1 MIYIFGHKKPDTDS
15 ISASISLS
23 YLKNQLGYKTEAR
36 TLGSLNNE
44 IKFVL
49 NKFGFKEPKYLHD
62 VKLQIKDLVY
72 QKNCYLNELS
82 SIYDGYS
89 YMKENELSGIPIVD
103 DNKKLTGLVT
113 LKEIAKELIEGDFSK
128 LDTNYDLLLKVIN
141 GSEILRFTNEIKG
154 NVKVA
159 SYKSTTIL
167 ENVTFNSDDIVIVGD
182 RHSVLEYAIKS
193 KIKLLVVVGD
203 CFVKEEHIKL
213 AKKNKVSIIRTSNN
227 TYTTT
232 KLINLSNYLKNV
244 CFKDPICFETNDYFS
259 NFEEKARK
267 FKHTNYPIL
276 NDKNECVGMLRM
288 VGLIEKKP
296 KQVILVDHNEK
307 EQSVDYLE
315 EAQIVEVVDHHKLNP
330 MATSLPINFRNMAV
344 GSTCTIVYN
353 LFKENNVTIPK
364 DIAGLLISGIISDT
378 LMLKSPTATK
388 LDEEA
393 INDLEKITNI
403 NYIEYGKEMFKAG
416 SSLVGKTKEQIL
428 FTDFKRFSVGDYFI
442 GIGQINT
449 TDVTFILDELN
460 DYVEL
465 INKIATEQNYK
476 ITALFVTDVINNGSY
491 LIYNE
496 NSKLIFEKVL
506 NKDIKQG
513 IYLKGIVSRKKQ
525 VIPILMEELEKH

>member
-15 ISASISLS
+15 ICSSIALS
-23 YLKNQLGYKTEAR
+23 YLKNQLGYKTEPR

-49 NKFGFKEPKYLHD
+49 NKFDFKEPKYLHD

-72 QKNCYLNELS
+72 QKNCYLNERL

-89 YMKENELSGIPIVD
+89 YMKENGLSGIPIV
-103 DNKKLTGLVT
+103 NNLQKLTGLVT
-113 LKEIAKELIEGDFSK
+113 LKEIARELIEGDFSR
-128 LDTNYDLLLKVIN
+128 LDTNYDLLLKVID
-141 GSEILRFTNEIKG
+141 GVEVLRFNDEIEG
-154 NVKVA
+154 TVKAA

-167 ENVTFNSDDIVIVGD
+167 ETVNFNSNDIVIVGD
-182 RHSVLEYAIKS
+182 RHSVLEYAINS
-193 KIKLLVVVGD
+193 KIQLLVVVGD
-203 CFVKEEHIKL
+203 CEVKEEHLKL
-213 AKKNKVSIIRTSNN
+213 AKENKVSIIKTHYD
-227 TYTTT
+227 TFTTT
-232 KLINLSNYLKNV
+232 KLINLSNYLKTV
-244 CFKDPICFETNDYFS
+244 SFKEPISFETSDYFS

-267 FKHTNYPIL
+267 YKHTNYPIL
-276 NDKNECVGMLRM
+276 NNKNECVGMLRM
-288 VGLIEKKP
+288 IGLIEKKP

-315 EAQIVEVVDHHKLNP
+315 EAEIIEVVDHHKLNP
-330 MATSLPINFRNMAV
+330 MSTSRPINFRNMAV

-353 LFKENNVTIPK
+353 LFKENNISIPK
-364 DIAGLLISGIISDT
+364 NIAGLLISGIISDT
-378 LMLKSPTATK
+378 LMLKSPTKTR

-393 INDLEKITNI
+393 MADLQKITGI
-403 NYIEYGKEMFKAG
+403 DYIEYGKEMFKAG

-428 FTDFKRFSVGDYFI
+428 FTDFKRFTAGDYFI

-449 TDVTFILDELN
+449 TDVTSILDEL
-460 DYVEL
+460 DEYVSL
-465 INKIATEQNYK
+465 INKIAVEQNYK

-496 NSKLIFEKVL
+496 DSKLIFEKVL

-525 VIPILMEELEKH
+525 IIPVLMEELEK